1 MDIMLL
7 AAGNNMAPFIGIG
20 LVVLFV
26 VIIILA
32 TMADKKNNKKFNA
45 MIESDYKAKD
55 KSGRVAVT
63 ENKQILVDCPS
74 GTLVG
79 YKLYNFED
87 VKYFGFK
94 TIPPSESCF
103 YFAGDDLKPMKGQY
117 LTPSK
122 KPLMQ
127 KGQISFPS
135 KKSEM
140 DQVYEFLVDCGID
153 SVGAFEA
160 CVIRQHKF
168 LSIEAA
174 GISFPDL
181 CTMLI
186 EYALE

>member
-7 AAGNNMAPFIGIG
+7 AVDNNMTPFIGVG
-20 LVVLFV
+20 LVVLLV

-94 TIPPSESCF
+94 TIPPTESCF

-122 KPLMQ
+122 KPLMH

-140 DQVYEFLVDCGID
+140 DQVYEFLIKYKPELKKCVNGIVED
-153 SVGAFEA
+153 
-160 CVIRQHKF
+160 
-168 LSIEAA
+168 
-174 GISFPDL
+174 
-181 CTMLI
+181 
-186 EYALE
+186 

>member
-7 AAGNNMAPFIGIG
+7 AADNSMAPFIGIG
-20 LVVLFV
+20 LVVFLV

-45 MIESDYKAKD
+45 MIENDYKATD
-55 KSGRVAVT
+55 RCGRVSVT

-79 YKLYNFED
+79 YKLYNLED
-87 VKYFGFK
+87 VTYFGIK
-94 TIPPSESCF
+94 TIPASDTAF
-103 YFAGDDLKPMKGQY
+103 FFTGDDLKPMKGQY

-135 KKSEM
+135 RKSEM
-140 DQVYEFLVDCGID
+140 DEVYEFLIKYKPGLMKYVNGIVED
-153 SVGAFEA
+153 
-160 CVIRQHKF
+160 
-168 LSIEAA
+168 
-174 GISFPDL
+174 
-181 CTMLI
+181 
-186 EYALE
+186 